1 MLAMAEAEAKAMLD
15 RAEAQKAKLIAEAN
29 GRAAVID
36 AENAQSI
43 ELMAMK
49 LDEERIKTLPEV
61 VERMLKPAE
70 KIESIRINHITW
82 YG

>member
-49 LDEERIKTLPEV
+49 LDEERIKTPLRSWNV
-61 VERMLKPAE
+61 C
-70 KIESIRINHITW
+70 
-82 YG
+82 